1 MDAKE
6 KMRREDDNASAI
18 AEKLLQGWTML
29 AEYCP
34 VEGCNT
40 PLMRSRENKVF
51 CVAHDMFVMSVDEAE
66 AMKREGK
73 GLDGTPAPA
82 APSSRKQEAS
92 EEPEPLGMESLD
104 DDFYNKLRA
113 GSNAGCGAGVS
124 LSQKISSAAT
134 ASAGTRA
141 AFAAPPEPSLG
152 ARTTEERKEGARSAL
167 DPKIA
172 ATARATAMT
181 LAEKMEEAR
190 TVLASKR
197 VADDGRRIDE
207 CAHVVSL
214 IDAIAGTLAKLEP
227 ISRT

>member
-1 MDAKE
+1 MAHNTFVS
-6 KMRREDDNASAI
+6 MSA
-18 AEKLLQGWTML
+18 E
-29 AEYCP
+29 
-34 VEGCNT
+34 
-40 PLMRSRENKVF
+40 
-51 CVAHDMFVMSVDEAE
+51 EAE

-82 APSSRKQEAS
+82 APSPHEQ
-92 EEPEPLGMESLD
+92 
-104 DDFYNKLRA
+104 
-113 GSNAGCGAGVS
+113 
-124 LSQKISSAAT
+124 
-134 ASAGTRA
+134 
-141 AFAAPPEPSLG
+141 
-152 ARTTEERKEGARSAL
+152 
-167 DPKIA
+167 DPAIA

-197 VADDGRRIDE
+197 VVDDGRRIDE